1 MNKRSSDDEL
11 SQTSPAKRR
20 RATDLPTTSSPTLRR
35 SGRKRVPPLR
45 TPANE
50 RRNGSSAHFSHY
62 ESSPHKQPPE
72 AGASDTTGEDHP
84 HRDPPRDQ
92 DDEKITV
99 RLSLSSSSHTPA
111 SFNERSLRAR
121 AADPNEGRCL
131 VTNTSDRAE
140 ATHVLDAGCSY
151 LQVSYITNDSS
162 RLAHNASS
170 WRSLKTYGKWRT
182 CIQIP
187 DTTYSSVRTALNS

>member
-1 MNKRSSDDEL
+1 MSKRSSDDEL
-11 SQTSPAKRR
+11 FQSSSPKRR

-45 TPANE
+45 TRANE
-50 RRNGSSAHFSHY
+50 RRNGSSAHVIHY
-62 ESSPHKQPPE
+62 ESSPHKQPSE
-72 AGASDTTGEDHP
+72 VGASDTTGVDHP
-84 HRDPPRDQ
+84 HRDPLRNQ

-140 ATHVLDAGCSY
+140 ATHVLDPGCSY
-151 LQVSYITNDSS
+151 LQVSYTTDDLS
-162 RLAHNASS
+162 RLAHEASS
-170 WRSLKTYGKWRT
+170 WRSLETYGKWQT
-182 CIQIP
+182 CIQILG
-187 DTTYSSVRTALNS
+187 TTYSSVRTALN